1 MKPSDWLKII
11 GMVIGAIVFVVVW
24 VASSAHNVKVTSAD
38 IDRVEVVNEKQDED
52 VEKLEDKAAAIDTKL
67 VQIQTQQSANQ
78 RILEKLDGKMD
89 RVLKR

>member
-24 VASSAHNVKVTSAD
+24 VASTDHNVKVNSAD

-52 VEKLEDKAAAIDTKL
+52 VEKLEEKAAVIDTRL

-78 RILEKLDGKMD
+78 RILEKLDNKMD